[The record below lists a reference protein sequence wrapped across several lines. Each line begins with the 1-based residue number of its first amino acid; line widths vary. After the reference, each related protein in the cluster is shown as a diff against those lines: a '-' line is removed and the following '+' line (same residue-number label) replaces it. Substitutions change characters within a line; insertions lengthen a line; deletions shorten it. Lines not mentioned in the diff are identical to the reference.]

1 MNGKKNNSQINYNL
15 INNIGEKNYLEG
27 TKNYKKLSCLYYK
40 YMEYNPELE
49 QVLNKKKIN
58 TKQYLQF
65 LATVL
70 NKVTTEQ
77 N

>member
-1 MNGKKNNSQINYNL
+1 MNGKKNHSPINYNL
-15 INNIGEKNYLEG
+15 INNIEEKNYLED

-40 YMEYNPELE
+40 YMEYNPELR

-65 LATVL
+65 LVTVL
-70 NKVTTEQ
+70 NKVNTEQ